1 MNSDSNKVSQAVILA
16 GGRGE
21 RLRPLTD
28 NIPKPMVQVLGKPF
42 LEHLVRMLRQQG
54 IERVL
59 FLTGYLGEVIEQYF
73 GDGRQFGVA
82 IEYSREKEPLGTGGA
97 LKLAEQ
103 QLSERFFLLFGD
115 SYLPI
120 DYRKMAEEH
129 IAAGK
134 QVTLAVYD
142 NAKNTTVPFNVKV
155 DVDRQTITAY
165 TKRNDN
171 PADYRYCD
179 AGVLVVNK
187 PVVGL
192 IKDSPSSFEEKIYPA
207 LIQDGDLGA
216 FCADKRF
223 YDIGTISRL
232 KDFEDY
238 LKRTGK

>member
-1 MNSDSNKVSQAVILA
+1 MNSDSNKIKQAVILA

-28 NIPKPMVQVLGKPF
+28 NIPKPMVPVLGNPF

-54 IERVL
+54 IEKVL
-59 FLTGYLGEVIEQYF
+59 FLTGYLGDVIEKHF
-73 GDGRQFGVA
+73 GDGRQFAVA

-97 LKLAEQ
+97 LKLAEKR
-103 QLSERFFLLFGD
+103 LEERFFLLFGD

-129 IAAGK
+129 IASGK
-134 QVTLAVYD
+134 PVTLAVYD
-142 NAKNTTVPFNVKV
+142 NTENTTVPFNVKV
-155 DVDRQTITAY
+155 DADKQAITAY

-179 AGVLVVNK
+179 AGVLVINK
-187 PVVGL
+187 AVVGL
-192 IKDSPSSFEEKIYPA
+192 IKDAPSSFEEKIYPA
-207 LIQDGDLGA
+207 LIQGGDLGA

-232 KDFEDY
+232 RDFENY
-238 LKRTGK
+238 IKRTEK